1 MSAVLVYVTCK
12 NEKEA
17 LAIARELVSS
27 KIVACANIIP
37 ETKAVFNWEGV
48 IQEQSEAIM
57 ILKSQKARL
66 EEITERIQKIHSYD
80 LPCILYVSIEGGNPE
95 FLKWVFSNS

>member
-1 MSAVLVYVTCK
+1 
-12 NEKEA
+12 
-17 LAIARELVSS
+17 
-27 KIVACANIIP
+27 
-37 ETKAVFNWEGV
+37 
-48 IQEQSEAIM
+48 M

-80 LPCILYVSIEGGNPE
+80 LPSILYVSIEGGNPE